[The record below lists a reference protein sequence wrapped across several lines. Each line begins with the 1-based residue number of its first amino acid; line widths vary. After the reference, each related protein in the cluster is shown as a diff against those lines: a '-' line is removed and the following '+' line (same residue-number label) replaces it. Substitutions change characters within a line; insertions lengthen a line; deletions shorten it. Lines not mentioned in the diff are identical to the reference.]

1 MQKTITY
8 SKWVEQYKPVTNPDG
23 SLKRIDEFEARQIAT
38 ESLGRVW
45 TMLDDGEYDWIAS
58 GLHYV
63 NRMDYVLTEIPLEDG
78 VDMDVVDEDPE
89 PVEGGLAHDDYV
101 LTEGSGWF
109 DVKGF
114 TVYIHATDEGVIV
127 DVFDA
132 KELREG
138 DIEAVVASCYAFD
151 TDLAVEI

>member
-8 SKWVEQYKPVTNPDG
+8 GQWVEQYKPVTNPDG
-23 SLKRIDEFEARQIAT
+23 SLKRIDDLEARQIAT

-45 TMLDDGEYDWIAS
+45 TMLDDGEHDWIAS

-63 NRMDYVLTEIPLEDG
+63 NRMDYVLTEIPIEDG
-78 VDMDVVDEDPE
+78 VDMDVVDDDQE
-89 PVEGGLAHDDYV
+89 PVEGGLAHGDYE

-138 DIEAVVASCYAFD
+138 DIDAVVASCYAFD